1 MARRIIYISGIGAD
15 SRAFS
20 HLRIKGSYEH
30 VYTDWI
36 SANRDETFVS
46 YCKRFRNQYHI
57 ESNDIL
63 LGLSFGGLIAQQIGH
78 FLHSQKV
85 VMISSFRSRNDL
97 QGFWN
102 FCLRFNL
109 HLTFPPFRIPL
120 IADIITISL
129 NAQNKEGSKLLRD
142 MQKDADFRF
151 IKWALQKIRDTD
163 LTTAFKDSYLVMNG
177 NKDLLVKDWKSTGS
191 ITIDQGSHFMV
202 HNHASRLA
210 SLIEEY
216 LAIRANQT
224 GS

>member
-1 MARRIIYISGIGAD
+1 
-15 SRAFS
+15 
-20 HLRIKGSYEH
+20 
-30 VYTDWI
+30 
-36 SANRDETFVS
+36 
-46 YCKRFRNQYHI
+46 
-57 ESNDIL
+57 
-63 LGLSFGGLIAQQIGH
+63 
-78 FLHSQKV
+78 
-85 VMISSFRSRNDL
+85 
-97 QGFWN
+97 
-102 FCLRFNL
+102 
-109 HLTFPPFRIPL
+109 
-120 IADIITISL
+120 
-129 NAQNKEGSKLLRD
+129 

-210 SLIEEY
+210 SLIEDY